1 MLSHRLVNGLGF
13 LSFFSSVNDYHMDLH
28 AAHIA
33 IEDVGTAPGSGLPD
47 VQSVPQRRTRNVT
60 VPTL

>member
-1 MLSHRLVNGLGF
+1 MRSHRLVNGLGF
-13 LSFFSSVNDYHMDLH
+13 LSFFSSLNDYHADLN

-33 IEDVGTAPGSGLPD
+33 IEDVGTAPASGLPA
-47 VQSVPQRRTRNVT
+47 VQSVPQCRTWNIT